1 MSQEKVDKYKKEKRN
16 REKLQKRED
25 RIMLGEKLGIA
36 AVCILLAGWIG
47 YSAYQLLTQPDENAQ
62 AVTTE
67 MNVTSITDYLSSLNE
82 AETE

>member
-47 YSAYQLLTQPDENAQ
+47 
-62 AVTTE
+62 
-67 MNVTSITDYLSSLNE
+67 
-82 AETE
+82 

>member
-1 MSQEKVDKYKKEKRN
+1 
-16 REKLQKRED
+16 
-25 RIMLGEKLGIA
+25 MLGEKLGIA

-47 YSAYQLLTQPDENAQ
+47 YSAYQLITQPDENAQ